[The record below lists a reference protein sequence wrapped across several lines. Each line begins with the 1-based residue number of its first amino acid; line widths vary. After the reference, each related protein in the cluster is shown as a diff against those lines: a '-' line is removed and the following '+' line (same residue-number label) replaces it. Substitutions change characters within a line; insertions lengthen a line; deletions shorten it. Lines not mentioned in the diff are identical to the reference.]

1 MDLSRGASRPPVSER
16 PFRLPLALGLW
27 GAVLLAAA
35 ASAQPSA
42 GLARWLAAQE
52 SAAASPETPVLAPG
66 PEVQGIPPGSVI
78 GEVRV
83 VAQDIFDPDNPGEG
97 NRLFRIAN
105 RLHRTTRPGV
115 IQSQLLFRPGD
126 VFSPELVEE
135 SARLLR
141 TNDYLY
147 DVAMRPVLRG
157 DGKVDVEVKTRDV
170 WTLQGGAS
178 FGRAGGRNSSSFSLS
193 DSNFLGTGKEVSLA
207 RIGTIDR
214 TSNLIRFTDPNLIG
228 SRVRLLLSYADNSD
242 GGRQR
247 FELERP
253 FYSLDSRWAAGL
265 RGFHDDRLESL
276 YSLGKVETAFRHQTD
291 SVEVHGGL
299 SSGLVDGATHRWEA
313 GFTYSRDDFERSS
326 RPIFTLGKDLPGKG
340 LSPSALEIPLPPDR
354 TLAYPWIRFE
364 SIQNRFV
371 VEKDLDRIQRSEDLN
386 LGRQYSVLLGLS
398 SPTFGGDGSR
408 WIAQTAVSDGWR
420 PTPGQIVL
428 AQLGGSTRFAEG
440 DAENLVAGGRVRWYV
455 RDFGQHVFYAS
466 LGADLAHRLDGEDQ
480 LLLGGDSGLRGY
492 PIRYQAGDRRVL
504 LTLEQRFFSDREVFH
519 LAHLGAAVF
528 FDAGQAWFVD
538 TLTQRDVALRQ
549 ERSVLKDIGLG
560 LRVGS
565 SRSSRG
571 GVLHLDVAFPL
582 DGGRSIQNAQWL
594 VSTGDTF

>member
-1 MDLSRGASRPPVSER
+1 MHLSRGTSRPPVSNR
-16 PFRLPLALGLW
+16 PFRLTLALGLC
-27 GAVLLAAA
+27 GAALLAPA
-35 ASAQPSA
+35 ASAQPSPS
-42 GLARWLAAQE
+42 LFLWL
-52 SAAASPETPVLAPG
+52 SSRLSPPAAAPESPVLATG
-66 PEVQGIPPGSVI
+66 PEFQGIPPGSVI

-83 VAQDIFDPDNPGEG
+83 VAQDIFDEKNPGEG

-105 RLHRTTRPGV
+105 HLHRTTRPGV

-141 TNDYLY
+141 SHDYLY
-147 DVAMRPVLRG
+147 DVAIRPVLRG

-170 WTLQGGAS
+170 WTLEGGAS

-193 DSNFLGTGKEVSLA
+193 DSNFLGTGKEVALA

-214 TSNLIRFTDPNLIG
+214 TSNLVRFTDPNLIG

-247 FELERP
+247 LEVERP
-253 FYSLDSRWAAGL
+253 FYSLDTRWAAGL
-265 RGFHDDRLESL
+265 RSFHDDRLESL
-276 YSLGKVETAFRHQTD
+276 YSLGKVETAFRHQTNF
-291 SVEVHGGL
+291 VEVYGGL

-326 RPIFTLGKDLPGKG
+326 RPFPFFGGKELGKGPIDR
-340 LSPSALEIPLPPDR
+340 IPLPPDR
-354 TLAYPWIRFE
+354 TLAYPWLRFQ

-386 LGRQYSVLLGLS
+386 LGRQFSALVGLS
-398 SPTFGGDGSR
+398 SPTFGGDASR
-408 WIAQTAVSDGWR
+408 WVAQTAVSDGWR
-420 PTPGQIVL
+420 PAPGQIVL
-428 AQLGGSTRFAEG
+428 AQLGGSTRWAEG

-455 RDFGQHVFYAS
+455 RDFGRHVFYAS

-504 LTLEQRFFSDREVFH
+504 LTLEQRFFSDREIFH

-538 TLTQRDVALRQ
+538 TLTERDVVLRQ
-549 ERSVLKDIGLG
+549 NRKILKDIGLG
-560 LRVGS
+560 LRIGS

-582 DGGRSIQNAQWL
+582 DGGGSIQRLQWL